1 LVTPVVT
8 VFRQGLSRSA
18 AAAIE
23 LLGDGFAGTVVSDRF
38 SAYNHLPTH
47 QRQLCW
53 AHLKRDLTAIA
64 ERTGA
69 SAEFGAQLPQ
79 PRQQLFE
86 HWHQWKAGA
95 TDWLALQ
102 RSSQPLRLAF
112 EQTLQRVVELGC
124 QKGEQSPW
132 AKTVRTCQQLANQKQ
147 ALWTFLEHPG
157 IEPTNNAAV
166 DEVFSAGGRALRPAV
181 IQRKITGLPSNSR
194 GVQSAN
200 GALCRSRPLTVT
212 TTLRQQGRD
221 VWDVLEQAW
230 IAQHHGGVMPS
241 LLPDP

>member
-38 SAYNHLPTH
+38 SAYNHLPLE

-53 AHLKRDLTAIA
+53 AHLKRDLTAIS
-64 ERTGA
+64 ERTDA

-102 RSSQPLRLAF
+102 RSCQPLRLAF
-112 EQTLQRVVELGC
+112 EQTLQRVGELGC
-124 QKGEQSPW
+124 QKGERSPW
-132 AKTVRTCQQLANQKQ
+132 GKTVAMVATKIDPNVQAALTHEPKWRQFKRLTSADDDSRLMGMLYRMVILARETAAN
-147 ALWTFLEHPG
+147 WPFCLE
-157 IEPTNNAAV
+157 ITLDAKRFA
-166 DEVFSAGGRALRPAV
+166 FGRRCIA
-181 IQRKITGLPSNSR
+181 KIGF
-194 GVQSAN
+194 A
-200 GALCRSRPLTVT
+200 
-212 TTLRQQGRD
+212 
-221 VWDVLEQAW
+221 
-230 IAQHHGGVMPS
+230 
-241 LLPDP
+241 